1 MKEENFEG
9 MFMKRIL
16 KAITLVLIIAAVVL
30 AAGCSQKTATPGNE
44 NVTPESTNVTSV
56 NQTTT
61 PGNGTVTP
69 GNETLTHGIGTM
81 GNGQVVTENDS
92 GKIISLKNGENFT
105 LNLKENPTT
114 GYSWQLN
121 LSKGLSILS
130 DEYTED
136 KFPGEKEITPGR
148 GGTHSW
154 LIQATVPGNQQV
166 NGIYKR
172 SWENT
177 TGTEE
182 NFTLTVEVT

>member
-1 MKEENFEG
+1 MK
-9 MFMKRIL
+9 KIL
-16 KAITLVLIIAAVVL
+16 KILSLVLLVAAVVF
-30 AAGCSQKTATPGNE
+30 AAGCSQKATTPGNE
-44 NVTPESTNVTSV
+44 NITPGNTNVTPENETAAQGNETVTS
-56 NQTTT
+56 
-61 PGNGTVTP
+61 GNGTLTP
-69 GNETLTHGIGTM
+69 EIGTTDISYVLNET
-81 GNGQVVTENDS
+81 DS

-130 DEYTED
+130 NEYTEY
-136 KFPGEKEITPGR
+136 KLPGEKEVTPGR

-154 LIQATVPGNQQV
+154 LIQATAPGRQQV

-182 NFTLTVEVT
+182 NFTLTVEVV

>member
-1 MKEENFEG
+1 MK
-9 MFMKRIL
+9 KIL
-16 KAITLVLIIAAVVL
+16 KILSLVLLVAAVIF
-30 AAGCSQKTATPGNE
+30 AAGCSQKATTPGNE
-44 NVTPESTNVTSV
+44 NITPGNTNVTPKNETAAQGNETVTS
-56 NQTTT
+56 
-61 PGNGTVTP
+61 GNGTLTP
-69 GNETLTHGIGTM
+69 EIGTTDISYVLNET
-81 GNGQVVTENDS
+81 DS
-92 GKIISLKNGENFT
+92 GKIINLKNGGNFT

-130 DEYTED
+130 NEYTEY
-136 KFPGEKEITPGR
+136 KLPGEKEVTPGR

-154 LIQATVPGNQQV
+154 LIQATALGSQQV

-182 NFTLTVEVT
+182 NFTLTVEVV

>member
-1 MKEENFEG
+1 MK
-9 MFMKRIL
+9 KIL
-16 KAITLVLIIAAVVL
+16 KILSLVLLVAAVVF
-30 AAGCSQKTATPGNE
+30 AAGCSQKATTPGNE
-44 NVTPESTNVTSV
+44 NVTPGNTNMTPENETAAQGNETVTSGNETV
-56 NQTTT
+56 TS
-61 PGNGTVTP
+61 GNGTLTP
-69 GNETLTHGIGTM
+69 EIGTTDISYVLNET
-81 GNGQVVTENDS
+81 DS
-92 GKIISLKNGENFT
+92 GKIIRLKNGENFT

-130 DEYTED
+130 NEYTEY
-136 KFPGEKEITPGR
+136 KLPGEKEVTPGR

-154 LIQATVPGNQQV
+154 LIQATAPGSQQV

-182 NFTLTVEVT
+182 NFTLTVEVV

>member
-1 MKEENFEG
+1 
-9 MFMKRIL
+9 MKRIL
-16 KAITLVLIIAAVVL
+16 KAIALVLIVAAFVL
-30 AAGCSQKTATPGNE
+30 AAGCSQKAATPGNE
-44 NVTPESTNVTSV
+44 NVTPGNTNVTLG

-61 PGNGTVTP
+61 PGNETVTP
-69 GNETLTHGIGTM
+69 GNGTLTPGIGTTE
-81 GNGQVVTENDS
+81 NGQVVTENDS
-92 GKIISLKNGENFT
+92 GKTISLKNGENFT

-121 LSKGLSILS
+121 LSKGLNILS
-130 DEYTED
+130 DEYTQD
-136 KFPGEKEITPGR
+136 KFPGEKEVPPGR

-154 LIQATVPGNQQV
+154 QIQATAPGSQQV

-182 NFTLTVEVT
+182 NFTLNVEVV